1 LSKHAFKVIKAAP
14 EAPAPAEQVA
24 SKRKE
29 STGKKKIAVKKKS
42 CGGSKKKSTGNERK
56 TSTKKAP
63 VIRSSFQRSKQIL
76 DAIEKHGMEDWELV
90 ASEVPD
96 WSAED
101 CRRRWALYLD
111 PTLSRE
117 PFTKKEIRQI
127 LSFQSKHGNDWM
139 VLAPKLERRSCSYI
153 SDRWNR
159 KFRKLAVGQLLK
171 LGLTEEQIEGDE
183 KKRIN
188 YHGHFEAVLKV
199 VVAAKP

>member
-1 LSKHAFKVIKAAP
+1 VIKAAP
-14 EAPAPAEQVA
+14 APIKKVV
-24 SKRKE
+24 SKKKE
-29 STGKKKIAVKKKS
+29 STGKKRIVVKKKS
-42 CGGSKKKSTGNERK
+42 GEKKKSGGGAKEKSSSNGRK
-56 TSTKKAP
+56 TTTKKGP

-76 DAIEKHGMEDWELV
+76 DAIEKHGTDDWELV

-101 CRRRWALYLD
+101 CRRRWVLYLD
-111 PTLSRE
+111 PTLSKE

-127 LSFQSKHGNDWM
+127 LSYQSKHGNDWTL
-139 VLAPKLERRSCSYI
+139 LAPKLEKRRSCSYI

-159 KFRKLAVGQLLK
+159 KFRKLVLDQLLK

-188 YHGHFEAVLKV
+188 YHGHYETVLKV